1 MHNVYGVS
9 VITTIGIM
17 IYTGI
22 IYRRFIVNER
32 GVEMSYVG
40 QTCDSAKRN
49 SDFLNLKVKYSG
61 VRIENARKKYGPENF
76 GYEVLEEITCKT
88 EEELAAKLNERE
100 IHYIALYD
108 SFAHGYNNALGGGGA
123 TGYKHSDEYKQW
135 QSEQS
140 KILNADPEIKQR
152 QKEGMRAYFS
162 QPESRAKRSAELHK
176 RYANPAEREKLSIAQ
191 KKSYNS
197 NPERA
202 KSRNAALSATCSTE
216 EGRRRMSETIKNA
229 WKNPEYR
236 ANYSKSKKALWA
248 TEEYRNRMAI
258 SFKDM
263 NGKKVRQL
271 TLDGRFVAEYPSA
284 TEAAKAVGGA
294 FGSVAR
300 VCRGERLAYK
310 GYRWEYV

>member
-1 MHNVYGVS
+1 MERMSHHPNYWEVDM
-9 VITTIGIM
+9 T
-17 IYTGI
+17 YTGI
-22 IYRRFIVNER
+22 IYRRFVVNEK

-40 QTCDSAKRN
+40 QTCDAVKRN

-76 GYEVLEEITCKT
+76 GYEILETITCNSD
-88 EEELAAKLNERE
+88 EELASVLNERE
-100 IHYIALYD
+100 IYWIDKFSSYNN
-108 SFAHGYNNALGGGGA
+108 GYNNSIGGGGA
-123 TGYKHSDEYKQW
+123 TGYKHTEEYKRW

-152 QKEGMRAYFS
+152 QKEGMRSYFS
-162 QPESRAKRSAELHK
+162 QPESRARRSAELHK
-176 RYANPAEREKLSIAQ
+176 RYANPVEREKLSVAQ
-191 KKSYNS
+191 KKSYEL

-216 EGRRRMSETIKNA
+216 AGRKRMSETIKNA

-236 ANYSKSKKALWA
+236 AKYSKSKKALWA

-263 NGKKVRQL
+263 NGKKVRLL
-271 TLDGRFVAEYPSA
+271 TLDGQSVAEYPSA
-284 TEAAKAVGGA
+284 TEAAKAVRGT